1 MYDKLNKT
9 KEHFGVFLVN
19 LKFWILD
26 IIKIYHCK
34 MTYGYV
40 YCFSNESMP
49 GILKVGETDRLPD
62 VRLKEANRSDTWRPP
77 TPYKIEFAKKVLKP
91 KEKEKKLHLILSEH
105 RINPNREFFRISSK
119 KLHLLFDLMDGENWE
134 IEKIEKSTDTSIER
148 HSVSISQNDYIGQWF
163 QECTV
168 AEPNETCPFS
178 ELYSSYQTWLDKVY
192 GNNIRVDISALKERL
207 VKWQRDKY
215 GFSDGIN
222 GTITNPKI
230 NIQVKD
236 ED

>member
-1 MYDKLNKT
+1 MGMLLRIWSEMDC
-9 KEHFGVFLVN
+9 
-19 LKFWILD
+19 LD
-26 IIKIYHCK
+26 IEVPQSIR
-34 MTYGYV
+34 M
-40 YCFSNESMP
+40 
-49 GILKVGETDRLPD
+49 ETQ
-62 VRLKEANRSDTWRPP
+62 N
-77 TPYKIEFAKKVLKP
+77 YK
-91 KEKEKKLHLILSEH
+91 
-105 RINPNREFFRISSK
+105 N
-119 KLHLLFDLMDGENWE
+119 
-134 IEKIEKSTDTSIER
+134 
-148 HSVSISQNDYIGQWF
+148 QNDYIGQWF

-178 ELYSSYQTWLDKVY
+178 ELCSCYQTWLDKVY
-192 GNNIRVDISALKERL
+192 GKNIRVDISALKERL